1 MEQLMR
7 FLDSGVSPYHVVK
20 ECKRQLE
27 EVGFEELKLQDNWDI
42 KNGGKYYISP
52 YPTMLI
58 ALTAG
63 ELTAGESVLR
73 IGMAHTDQ
81 PMMRIK
87 PNADM
92 AKKNYRKL
100 NAERYGGLIL
110 NTWLDRPLGIAG
122 KIVLRSE
129 NAFLPQVRIYDSQRA
144 VALIPNLAVHMNPEV
159 NKGVELNPQIHM
171 LPLFGLDGEE
181 LEENSFLDYL
191 AQELEVKKEDILD
204 YDLFLYNFEKA
215 QLVGRKQ
222 ELLLA
227 PRIDNLS
234 SVYALLQGM
243 KESNPEKNLHIA
255 AMFDHEEI
263 GSRSKQGADSSLL
276 SMVIERVLTCA
287 GFDRQAFMQAIAGGF
302 LLSVDG
308 AHAMHPNYP
317 EKNDPTTPTLLGKGV
332 VIKQSGTQR
341 YLSDSEAVGILMQ
354 LCEENHIPWQR
365 QINRSDVLG
374 GQTLGPIEAAYL
386 PMMGEDLGIC
396 MLAMHSSMET
406 ASCEDCKALT
416 QFAKA
421 YYKAK

>member
-1 MEQLMR
+1 MEQLMK
-7 FLDSGVSPYHVVK
+7 FLDGGVSPYHVVK

-27 EVGFEELKLQDNWDI
+27 EVGFEELKLQDNWKI
-42 KNGGKYYISP
+42 KNGGKYYVSP

-63 ELTAGESVLR
+63 ELTAGETTLR

-92 AKKNYRKL
+92 AQKNYHKL
-100 NAERYGGLIL
+100 NAEKYGGLIL
-110 NTWLDRPLGIAG
+110 NTWLDRPLGVAG
-122 KIVLRSE
+122 KVVLRSE
-129 NAFLPQVRIYDSQRA
+129 TTFQPNVCIFDSKKPI
-144 VALIPNLAVHMNPEV
+144 ALIPNLAVHMNPEV
-159 NKGVELNPQIHM
+159 NKGVELNVQTHM

-181 LEENSFLDYL
+181 LEENSFLGYL
-191 AQELEVKKEDILD
+191 AEELDVKKEEILD
-204 YDLFLYNFEKA
+204 YELFLYNFEKS
-215 QLVGRKQ
+215 QLVGRKE

-234 SVYALLQGM
+234 SVYSLLQGI
-243 KESNPEKNLHIA
+243 KEENTGKNLHVVGL
-255 AMFDHEEI
+255 FDNEEI
-263 GSRSKQGADSSLL
+263 GSRSKQGADSSLF
-276 SMVIERVLTCA
+276 SMIIERVLTCA

-354 LCEENHIPWQR
+354 LCEKNNIPWQR

-374 GQTLGPIEAAYL
+374 GQTLGPIEVSHL
-386 PMMGEDLGIC
+386 PMLGEDLGIC

-406 ASCEDCKALT
+406 ASCNDCQALT
-416 QFAKA
+416 DFAKA
-421 YYKAK
+421 YYRAN